1 MEMHHDNLYQLA
13 SQNPVTT
20 IEAGS
25 NEYYNILIDTA
36 SVQNDDVS
44 YLQGG
49 QVHTR
54 LASQD
59 YQRETNNNKIT
70 ALPPVS
76 TITGSLGHLTTAGV
90 IGRAGIRL
98 QSAGNLL
105 ESSIA
110 AANLNFWATDDV
122 KNGSQQQQQQQQQ
135 QYGGSGSEVDKYCW
149 TTAVVDADGFQQQPA
164 LGQNTDGSIYTLTV
178 LENSEPSSM
187 DGLDCRSP
195 NSACVTDNWMRSNQL
210 GDFNMESIFN
220 MEDAT
225 AMSDHMSVAVGSVTA
240 NNVVVIAEQHQQHQQ
255 HQQVVADVGNGEHY
269 PSSTQATTFVST
281 TLSPAQE
288 SGDNNNDWKLSDRNN
303 AEEQQQQQQQ
313 QSQPQ
318 TEPQQE
324 QTQQQQQQSTESA
337 DESLLRNAL
346 QGKIYSN
353 SVAAACGSQVL
364 RFLAPVRAEPGTEII
379 SNDLILSQLDLS
391 SGVDCAAME
400 SYCNLQPVCN
410 STGDQQQQQ
419 QQQRQQPTVQQLVYT
434 YDPSNDNL
442 GTITMAAADLVSAI
456 VVQTPPQVT
465 QDISTNA
472 VMECQP
478 IAEMEPNLSTNSNS
492 SNGSSN
498 NSGKSKKPPGKKY
511 QRKPK
516 APKGK
521 ANSNVAV
528 GAAGGQNAANGVD
541 GGNPAST
548 DSSGAAVGSSSTTG
562 GSTTGRRSVSPKS
575 GRKERSLHYCYIC
588 QKGFK
593 DKYSVNVH
601 VRTHTGEKP
610 FSCSHC
616 SKCFRQKAHLAKH
629 YQTHKNPEKNGSG
642 RKQANSPSSTVT
654 SSVVQ
659 QQQPQPRQPHQ
670 QPQQPQQQQQQQ
682 VPTSDSVIYEA
693 TINEVASA
701 ETDDILDS

>member
-1 MEMHHDNLYQLA
+1 MEMHHDNFYQLA
-13 SQNPVTT
+13 NQNPVTT

-25 NEYYNILIDTA
+25 NDYYNILINAT

-98 QSAGNLL
+98 QSASSLL
-105 ESSIA
+105 ESSGLVGGGNSV
-110 AANLNFWATDDV
+110 ANLNFWTTDDV
-122 KNGSQQQQQQQQQ
+122 KSDSQQQQQQQ
-135 QYGGSGSEVDKYCW
+135 QYGAGGSEVDRYCW
-149 TTAVVDADGFQQQPA
+149 TTTVVDADAFQQQPA

-195 NSACVTDNWMRSNQL
+195 NSACVSDNWMRSNHL
-210 GDFNMESIFN
+210 SDFESIFN

-225 AMSDHMSVAVGSVTA
+225 AMSDHMSVAVGSVGA
-240 NNVVVIAEQHQQHQQ
+240 NNVVVIAEPHQQHQQ

-269 PSSTQATTFVST
+269 PSSTQATTFAST
-281 TLSPAQE
+281 THSPARE

-303 AEEQQQQQQQ
+303 AEEQQQQPQP
-313 QSQPQ
+313 QPQ

-324 QTQQQQQQSTESA
+324 QTQQQQQQQQSTESA

-346 QGKIYSN
+346 QGKIYPN
-353 SVAAACGSQVL
+353 SLAATCGSSPVL
-364 RFLAPVRAEPGTEII
+364 RLFAPVRAEPGTGII
-379 SNDLILSQLDLS
+379 TRDLILSQLDLS
-391 SGVDCAAME
+391 SGVDCTPME
-400 SYCNLQPVCN
+400 SFCNLEPVCN
-410 STGDQQQQQ
+410 STSDQQQH
-419 QQQRQQPTVQQLVYT
+419 QQPTVQQLVYT

-442 GTITMAAADLVSAI
+442 STIAMTTDLVGAI

-478 IAEMEPNLSTNSNS
+478 IAEMEPNVSTNSNS
-492 SNGSSN
+492 SNSSSN
-498 NSGKSKKPPGKKY
+498 NSGKSKKPARKY
-511 QRKPK
+511 PRKPK
-516 APKGK
+516 AKGK
-521 ANSNVAV
+521 ANSNVAA
-528 GAAGGQNAANGVD
+528 GAAGGKNAANGVD

-548 DSSGAAVGSSSTTG
+548 DGSGAAVGSTGTTTG
-562 GSTTGRRSVSPKS
+562 TTTGRRSVSPKN
-575 GRKERSLHYCYIC
+575 GRKERSLHYCHIC
-588 QKGFK
+588 IKGFK

-610 FSCSHC
+610 FSCSTC
-616 SKCFRQKAHLAKH
+616 NKCFRQKAHLAKH
-629 YQTHKNPEKNGSG
+629 YQTHTGNGKNGNG
-642 RKQANSPSSTVT
+642 RKRTNSPSSTVT

-659 QQQPQPRQPHQ
+659 QQQSQQQQPRQQPQ
-670 QPQQPQQQQQQQ
+670 QPQPQQQQQQQ
-682 VPTSDSVIYEA
+682 QRQQVQTSDSVIYEA

-701 ETDDILDS
+701 ETDNLDS